1 MDKFPF
7 DDNGEDINDYHAVN
21 LPDSSDDMNED
32 DIIGMFEKADNGISD
47 GSAEKPKNSAGGADV
62 KSEPEKKK
70 KKKKRNKK
78 KRKPLSPKVRRFL
91 TVFISIILV
100 FALTVT
106 SVCGYVLINM
116 IKTVNGD
123 IIIDLN
129 QEKAE
134 QSQTTIIYSMD
145 SNNNPVEMA
154 RLHGVENRIWVSLD
168 KVPENLQNA
177 YIALEDKRFKTH
189 SGVDWVRTASVVIV
203 HHFSQ
208 GGSTITQQLIKNMT
222 GENGRT
228 FVRKFREIQY
238 ALNLEKHYSKDT
250 ILEAYLNTIYLD
262 AGCYGVES
270 ASEYYFGKE
279 VSELNLAESACIAA
293 ITQAPRQYNPMI
305 NPDKNKERQK
315 VCLDNMLEYGMITQA
330 EHDEALNYELI
341 LTNSDE
347 YEPKKDENGDGETLA
362 SSILGEQ
369 DEIQSY
375 YVDYVIDSVISDLQT
390 AYGWTPSEAWRK
402 VYSGGLKIYSA
413 VDTEVQKTIED
424 IYYNR
429 SDFPQ
434 AKNSK
439 GEDIQSCMTVMDY
452 EGRVVG
458 IVGQAGQKTANRCLN
473 IATDSARQPGSSIK
487 PLSVYSLAI
496 DSDEYSWSYPLVQ
509 NYGILVNGERWPVN
523 YGGDPGS
530 PGSYK
535 NIQQALAPSDNT
547 IPAQIVD
554 HFTPEKCFE
563 WLTETFHITTTKDT
577 DNNYSSM
584 AVGGMSYGLTS
595 LEMTAAYATFGN
607 GGKYYKPYC
616 YYRVTNST
624 GSKVLLS
631 HNDEGE
637 QVMSTGTAYVMNQ
650 LLQTVVTSYNGT
662 ARNYPV
668 SGYETFAKTGT
679 TTDNKDYWFV
689 GGTPYYVSAIWFGYS
704 QYPEDM
710 TGKVTG
716 KPAGRVFQRVM
727 NAIHAEL
734 DEKTFEVP
742 DDVVQKSYC
751 TRTGLIAGSYC
762 SSTSKGWYKTS
773 NIPATCSGS
782 HGYAETAAAE
792 TTAAAAET
800 TAAANQTTAAAT
812 TQAVTPEPDV
822 DPADQNPD
830 VQPVQNPENN
840 PD

>member
-1 MDKFPF
+1 MADFPF
-7 DDNGEDINDYHAVN
+7 NDNGEDINDYSTKG
-21 LPDSSDDMNED
+21 LPDFSDEPDVD
-32 DIIGMFEKADNGISD
+32 DLVDGFERADAGDISD
-47 GSAEKPKNSAGGADV
+47 NVKNTDASGTKPGGER
-62 KSEPEKKK
+62 SNEENKKK
-70 KKKKRNKK
+70 KKKKKK
-78 KRKPLSPKVRRFL
+78 KRKPLSPKAKRVL
-91 TVFISIILV
+91 TVIISIILV
-100 FALTVT
+100 FALTFT
-106 SVCGYVLINM
+106 SVCGYVFVNM

-168 KVPENLQNA
+168 KIPENLQNA

-189 SGVDWVRTASVVIV
+189 SGVDWIRTASVVIV

-279 VSELNLAESACIAA
+279 VNELNLAESACIAA

-305 NPDKNKERQK
+305 NPDKNRERQK
-315 VCLDNMLEYGMITQA
+315 VCLDNMLEYGMISQK
-330 EHDEALNYELI
+330 EHDDALDYKLI
-341 LTNSDE
+341 FTDSDE
-347 YEPKKDENGDGETLA
+347 YEPKKDKNGDGETLA

-375 YVDYVIDSVISDLQT
+375 YVDFVIDSVISDFQT

-413 VDTEVQKTIED
+413 VDTEIQKTIED

-434 AKNSK
+434 AKNSM

-458 IVGQAGQKTANRCLN
+458 IVGQAGPKTANRCLN
-473 IATDSARQPGSSIK
+473 IATGSPRQPGSSIK

-496 DSDEYSWSYPLVQ
+496 DSDEYSWSYPMVQ
-509 NYGILVNGERWPVN
+509 NYGIIVDGKRWPVN

-530 PGSYK
+530 PDSYK
-535 NIQQALAPSDNT
+535 TIQQALAPSDNT

-554 HFTPEKCFE
+554 HFTPGKCLK
-563 WLTETFHITTTKDT
+563 WLRDTFHITTAKES
-577 DNNYSSM
+577 DNTYSSM

-595 LEMTAAYATFGN
+595 LEMTAAYAVFGN

-624 GSKVLLS
+624 GSKVFLS

-637 QVMSTGTAYVMNQ
+637 QVMSTGTAYVMNR

-704 QYPEDM
+704 QYAEDM
-710 TGKVTG
+710 TGKVSG

-727 NAIHAEL
+727 NAIHTGL
-734 DEKTFEVP
+734 DDKSFEVP
-742 DDVVQKSYC
+742 DDVVQKTYC
-751 TRTGLIAGSYC
+751 TRTGLIAGSNC
-762 SSTSKGWYKTS
+762 SSTSRGWYKTS
-773 NIPATCSGS
+773 NIPATCSGN
-782 HGYAETAAAE
+782 HAGAE
-792 TTAAAAET
+792 TTAATTAAGET
-800 TAAANQTTAAAT
+800 TAANQTTNPNPRPDT
-812 TQAVTPEPDV
+812 TAPTTKPASPDPEPNPE
-822 DPADQNPD
+822 PAPNPD
-830 VQPVQNPENN
+830 VN

>member
-1 MDKFPF
+1 MDNFPF
-7 DDNGEDINDYHAVN
+7 DDNGEDINDYHAVD
-21 LPDSSDDMNED
+21 LTDSSDEPDVDELID
-32 DIIGMFEKADNGISD
+32 GFEKADRGILNDS
-47 GSAEKPKNSAGGADV
+47 SQKPKNSEDRTDG
-62 KSEPEKKK
+62 KFEPDEKKK
-70 KKKKRNKK
+70 KKKKKK
-78 KRKPLSPKVRRFL
+78 KRKPLSPKAKRIL
-91 TVFISIILV
+91 TVIVSIILV
-100 FALTVT
+100 FALTFT
-106 SVCGYVLINM
+106 SVSGYVLINM

-168 KVPENLQNA
+168 KIPESLQNA

-189 SGVDWVRTASVVIV
+189 SGVDWIRTASVVIV

-279 VSELNLAESACIAA
+279 VTELNLAESACIAA

-305 NPDKNKERQK
+305 NPDKNRERQK
-315 VCLDNMLEYGMITQA
+315 VCLDNMLEYGMITQK
-330 EHDEALNYELI
+330 EHDDALDYKLI
-341 LTNSDE
+341 FTNSDE
-347 YEPKKDENGDGETLA
+347 YEPKKDENGAGETLA

-375 YVDYVIDSVISDLQT
+375 YVDFVIDSVISDLQT

-413 VDTEVQKTIED
+413 VDTEIQKTIED

-434 AKNSK
+434 AKSSK

-452 EGRVVG
+452 KGRVVG
-458 IVGQAGQKTANRCLN
+458 IVGQAGPKTANRCLN
-473 IATDSARQPGSSIK
+473 IATDSPRQPGSSIK

-509 NYGILVNGERWPVN
+509 NYGIMVNGKRWPVN

-535 NIQQALAPSDNT
+535 TIQQALAPSDNT
-547 IPAQIVD
+547 IPAQIVN
-554 HFTPEKCFE
+554 HFTPEKCLT
-563 WLTETFHITTTKDT
+563 WLRDTFHITTAKDS
-577 DNNYSSM
+577 DNTYSSM

-595 LEMTAAYATFGN
+595 LEMTAAYAAFGN
-607 GGKYYKPYC
+607 GGKYYNPYC

-631 HNDEGE
+631 HNDDGE

-679 TTDNKDYWFV
+679 TSDNKDYWFV

-704 QYPEDM
+704 QFAEDM

-727 NAIHAEL
+727 NAIHAGL
-734 DEKTFEVP
+734 DDKSFEVP
-742 DDVVQKSYC
+742 DDVVQKTFC
-751 TRTGLIAGSYC
+751 TRTGLIAGSNC
-762 SSTSKGWYKTS
+762 SSTSRGWYKTS

-782 HGYAETAAAE
+782 HGSAETTPE
-792 TTAAAAET
+792 TTAAVGET

-812 TQAVTPEPDV
+812 KPASP
-822 DPADQNPD
+822 DPAPDPAVPDPVPDPAPAPEDANPD
-830 VQPVQNPENN
+830 
-840 PD
+840 